1 MRTLSGMN
9 DKSSILP
16 DGKIKRGGEQM
27 LFSSYSRF
35 HLVRS
40 DVNREIRNFC
50 CAAKRKSNVIA
61 YMIDDV
67 GYGISGYVSLL

>member
-1 MRTLSGMN
+1 
-9 DKSSILP
+9 
-16 DGKIKRGGEQM
+16 M

>member
-9 DKSSILP
+9 DKSSVLP
-16 DGKIKRGGEQM
+16 DGKIKGGEQM

-35 HLVRS
+35 HFVRS
-40 DVNREIRNFC
+40 DVNREIRNCC

-67 GYGISGYVSLL
+67 EYGISGYVSLL